1 MFICNP
7 IKTEERRK
15 QMVTLLKSYFN
26 VTIWSNIEKI
36 FNITNIIVY
45 EIDDSIGC
53 VVGCIMLGIVMVTA
67 GITPMFS
74 IFGGTSLFV
83 EFVKLLVWKWFAN
96 KRGLTSYEEVDTAL
110 RERLER

>member
-1 MFICNP
+1 M
-7 IKTEERRK
+7 K
-15 QMVTLLKSYFN
+15 LLISAYLN

-36 FNITNIIVY
+36 FNIANIIAY

-53 VVGCIMLGIVMVTA
+53 IVGCIMLCIVIVTTNIVPA
-67 GITPMFS
+67 IS

-96 KRGLTSYEEVDTAL
+96 KRGLNSYEEVDTAL

>member
-1 MFICNP
+1 MFSLFM
-7 IKTEERRK
+7 KA
-15 QMVTLLKSYFN
+15 YFN

-36 FNITNIIVY
+36 FNITNIVAY
-45 EIDDSIGC
+45 ETDDSIGC
-53 VVGCIMLGIVMVTA
+53 VVGCMMLGIVMATT
-67 GITPMFS
+67 GIVPIFS

-96 KRGLTSYEEVDTAL
+96 KRGLTSYKEVDVAL

>member
-1 MFICNP
+1 M
-7 IKTEERRK
+7 K
-15 QMVTLLKSYFN
+15 VLLNAYFN
-26 VTIWSNIEKI
+26 VTIC
-36 FNITNIIVY
+36 NITNIVAY

-53 VVGCIMLGIVMVTA
+53 VVGCMMLGIVMVTTNIVPA
-67 GITPMFS
+67 VS

-96 KRGLTSYEEVDTAL
+96 KRGLTSYEEVDIAL